1 MSVSSTAVSS
11 WSSSALPLA
20 RHPRCSGYG
29 APPPPNP
36 DTTYI
41 QGEIA
46 ELEQRLLPMS
56 RARPV
61 CLAPARPEWLMGL
74 RLAEAWGSPRRAL
87 ALRRESRLRST
98 SSDRSPVPSSFRPRL
113 GLRPEGEVGPEFMA
127 VALAE
132 YMAAQNR
139 Q

>member
-1 MSVSSTAVSS
+1 MTVSSTAVTS
-11 WSSSALPLA
+11 WSSSALPLT
-20 RHPRCSGYG
+20 RHTSYG
-29 APPPPNP
+29 APPPLNP

-61 CLAPARPEWLMGL
+61 CLASARPEWLMGL

>member
-1 MSVSSTAVSS
+1 MTVFSTAVSS

-20 RHPRCSGYG
+20 RDTTCSGYG
-29 APPPPNP
+29 APPLNP

-61 CLAPARPEWLMGL
+61 CLASARPEWLMGL

>member
-1 MSVSSTAVSS
+1 MSERIKYRGEQLVIIRSPPNTPHKL
-11 WSSSALPLA
+11 W
-20 RHPRCSGYG
+20 C
-29 APPPPNP
+29 PPPKPGHYLHTRR
-36 DTTYI
+36 D
-41 QGEIA
+41 
-46 ELEQRLLPMS
+46 R
-56 RARPV
+56 RARAEA
-61 CLAPARPEWLMGL
+61 APHVESETGVPGISAARVADGP